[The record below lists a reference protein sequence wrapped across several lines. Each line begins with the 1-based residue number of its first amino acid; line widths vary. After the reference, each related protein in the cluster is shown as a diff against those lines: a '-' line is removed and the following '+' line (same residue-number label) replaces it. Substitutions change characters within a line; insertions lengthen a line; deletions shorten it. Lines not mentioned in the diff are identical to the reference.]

1 MAVDDHTRASRRTSH
16 ERNLTGPEAPA
27 ASRPSSSSVRALGRH
42 LTAGGTTG
50 NERLT
55 AVTGIVLLVLLAA
68 LGVTILRIRPLLS
81 EHMFLG
87 ILLIG
92 PVALKMASTG
102 YRFVRYYTSN
112 PRYLRKGA
120 PPAILRM
127 IAPIVVASTV
137 VVFASGVALLL
148 LGPSSRGSLLLIHK
162 ASFIVWI
169 AATAIHVL
177 GHLSDLPR
185 ALKTKREIQPA
196 LDGYGTGRAG
206 RVLSLSGALVT
217 GLVLAVLYVPQ
228 FGPWLHAH
236 H

>member
-1 MAVDDHTRASRRTSH
+1 MAVDDRTRARTRH
-16 ERNLTGPEAPA
+16 ERNLTGPEPP
-27 ASRPSSSSVRALGRH
+27 ASRPPSSSAGLLRRR
-42 LTAGGTTG
+42 LTAGGPTG

-55 AVTGIVLLVLLAA
+55 AATGIVLLVLFAV
-68 LGVTILRIRPLLS
+68 LGVTLLRIRPLLS

-87 ILLIG
+87 ILLI
-92 PVALKMASTG
+92 PPIALKMASTG
-102 YRFVRYYTSN
+102 YRFIRYYTSN
-112 PRYLRKGA
+112 PRYRLKGA
-120 PPAILRM
+120 PPPALRL

-148 LGPSSRGSLLLIHK
+148 LGPSSRGLLLLVHK

-169 AATAIHVL
+169 AVTAIHVL

-185 ALKTKREIQPA
+185 ALKSKHEIQPEW
-196 LDGYGTGRAG
+196 DRYGNGRAG
-206 RVLSLSGALVT
+206 RILSLSGVLIA
-217 GLVLAVLYVPQ
+217 GLVLAILYVPQ